1 MLLRTV
7 EEKFKKSIEERIL
20 KKKLTK
26 KRLQE
31 DNLYSQAYL

>member
-7 EEKFKKSIEERIL
+7 EEKLKKSIEEKLL

-31 DNLYSQAYL
+31 DNL

>member
-1 MLLRTV
+1 MRLLRTV
-7 EEKFKKSIEERIL
+7 EEKLKKSIEEKLL

-31 DNLYSQAYL
+31 DNL

>member
-1 MLLRTV
+1 MLLRTAEENLKKST
-7 EEKFKKSIEERIL
+7 EEKLL

-31 DNLYSQAYL
+31 DNL